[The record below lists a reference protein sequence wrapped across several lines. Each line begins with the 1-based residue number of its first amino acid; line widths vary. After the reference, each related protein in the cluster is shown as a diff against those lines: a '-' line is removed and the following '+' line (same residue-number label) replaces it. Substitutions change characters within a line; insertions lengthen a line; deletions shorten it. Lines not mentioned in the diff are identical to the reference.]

1 MHVVIMAG
9 GSGTRLWPM
18 SRRARPKQFQA
29 LVSEQSLLQETWQR
43 VLPVAER
50 IYVATTRP
58 LVDQVVDQLPALP
71 RDQILIE
78 PVGRNTGPAIGY
90 AAAVLAQ
97 RDPEA
102 TVATVHSDHV
112 IGRPEAFAEALRRA
126 AETIAAQPDRLMT
139 IGLQPSWGNP
149 GFGYIKAA
157 GDGAVRAVERFEEK
171 PSAEVAEA
179 YFRSGDYFWNAGYFV
194 FRASNMLR
202 RIEQYAPA
210 LHAGLCRIVSD
221 PASLE
226 AEYAGFNP
234 APIDTLI
241 FEPESRAGR
250 VLVIPA
256 ELDWDDVGSWQALR
270 DIRRVP
276 GEANV
281 TRGEVVTIDSAGCL
295 VYAGDRLVALIGLED
310 LVVVDTPDALL
321 IARADRAH
329 EVQAVLAR
337 LGEADPRR

>member
-18 SRRARPKQFQA
+18 STRARPKQFQA

-43 VLPVAER
+43 VLPVAEQ
-50 IYVATTRP
+50 IYVATTEP
-58 LVDQVVDQLPALP
+58 LVGHVAAQLPDLTH
-71 RDQILIE
+71 DQILIE

-97 RDPEA
+97 RDPDA
-102 TVATVHSDHV
+102 IVATVHSDHV
-112 IGRPEAFAEALRRA
+112 IGRPEAFAEALRLA
-126 AETIAAQPDRLMT
+126 GEIITAQPERLMT
-139 IGLQPSWGNP
+139 IGLRPTWGNP

-157 GDGAVRAVERFEEK
+157 GEGAVRAVERFEEK
-171 PSAEVAEA
+171 PSAEVAAA
-179 YFRSGDYFWNAGYFV
+179 YFESGDYFWNAGYFV
-194 FRASNMLR
+194 FRAETMLR

-210 LHAGLCRIVSD
+210 LHAGLRRIVAD
-221 PASLE
+221 PDCLA
-226 AEYAGFNP
+226 AEYAAFAP

-256 ELDWDDVGSWQALR
+256 ELAWDDVGSWQALR
-270 DIRRVP
+270 DIRRAP

-281 TRGEVVTIDSAGCL
+281 TRGEVVTIDSEGCL
-295 VYAGDRLVALIGLED
+295 VYAGDRLVAVIGLDD